1 MATIYVKAKPG
12 RVAYHEGRKISHDDF
27 VPVPDSPYIRRL
39 INHWE
44 DLEVQG
50 DAAQTARRQPP
61 PPPRE
66 SN

>member
-1 MATIYVKAKPG
+1 
-12 RVAYHEGRKISHDDF
+12 
-27 VPVPDSPYIRRL
+27 VPDSPYIRRL

-50 DAAQTARRQPP
+50 GTGETTRRQPP

-66 SN
+66 TN